1 MSKLIYRKR
10 MIIMLKAVYGA
21 DLLIFIDFLFFHF
34 KSLEFL
40 CLTFYLA
47 RRMSCR
53 DIEVSAI
60 LLNFV
65 RG

>member
-1 MSKLIYRKR
+1 